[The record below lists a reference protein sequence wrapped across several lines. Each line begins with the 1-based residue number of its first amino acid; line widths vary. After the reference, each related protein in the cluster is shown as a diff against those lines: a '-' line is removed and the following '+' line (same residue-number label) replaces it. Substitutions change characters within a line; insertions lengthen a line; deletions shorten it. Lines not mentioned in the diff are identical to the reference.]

1 MPKNYNRYFEP
12 FVGGGAVLFDLQP
25 EDAIIND
32 INRALINAYR
42 QIKQSPIEI
51 VKATKQEEGKGGL
64 AYAALAIIFL
74 IIVLVLVLSTIPTFI
89 LVTPGLS

>member
-1 MPKNYNRYFEP
+1 MEKIMQIMRFAIVYGLVA
-12 FVGGGAVLFDLQP
+12 VGYLKIVAMT
-25 EDAIIND
+25 
-32 INRALINAYR
+32 
-42 QIKQSPIEI
+42 IEM